1 MAQSR
6 VRYECTRMRR
16 TARTLS
22 NWRASGFEAFF
33 VCPTVSYGRTLGV
46 VSVNGWLDVAVDR
59 KLSNSARAL
68 VEVIADPQG
77 RGKSQPINGRYY
89 ICGYEIHWTLIGK

>member
-1 MAQSR
+1 M
-6 VRYECTRMRR
+6 
-16 TARTLS
+16 
-22 NWRASGFEAFF
+22 
-33 VCPTVSYGRTLGV
+33 
-46 VSVNGWLDVAVDR
+46 SVNGWLDVAVDR

-77 RGKSQPINGRYY
+77 RGKSQPINGRCY